1 MGDRDEAIFRG
12 LEVIYR
18 TARDPDN
25 FGVYGYDYT
34 FCLHWIASTSS
45 DRALR
50 REARAM
56 AVECARRWREA
67 NPSVPEDADAET
79 VAQAVFGG
87 LTADR
92 LGLRDA
98 AFKREVRR
106 AASHVA
112 AEDVL
117 WFDPVAGPPPFDLP
131 EDCACGEANARG
143 RAMCRGCRKRL
154 KRLSRYEVWLLAIIR
169 SYLGERYGV
178 KLGARYADVLGWLP
192 HMRPYPKRADGY
204 DDFIW
209 AVYAV
214 THVVYSLNGYSTYR
228 LSPRWLPFEYEFLKD
243 SLDDLIDLEDADAV
257 GEALD
262 SLKSFGLSD
271 RSALV
276 RRGVDFLLSTQNA
289 DGSWGDV
296 EAEDVYDRYH
306 PTLTAVNGLRDYR
319 WTRTRVVFPELLP
332 KLRRWAREGKDSTRR
347 HKDTETQSKLNQPC
361 LCVSVPLC

>member
-1 MGDRDEAIFRG
+1 MSKRDEAIMRG
-12 LEVIYR
+12 LEFIYA
-18 TARDPDN
+18 TARDPSN
-25 FGVYGYDYT
+25 FADYGFDYT
-34 FCLHWIASTSS
+34 FCLHWIASTSR

-50 REARAM
+50 RAARGM
-56 AVECARRWREA
+56 AVDCARRWREG
-67 NPSVPEDADAET
+67 NPAVPEDADAET

-98 AFKREVRR
+98 AFRREVRS
-106 AASHVA
+106 AAANVNVC
-112 AEDVL
+112 DVL
-117 WFDPVAGPPPFDLP
+117 WFDPAAGSPPDDLP

-143 RAMCRGCRKRL
+143 RATCRGCRRRL
-154 KRLSRYEVWLLAIIR
+154 KRLSRYEVWLLALIR

-192 HMRPYPKRADGY
+192 SMRPYPERADGY

-214 THVVYSLNGYSTYR
+214 THVVYTLNGYSTYK
-228 LSPRWLPFEYEFLKD
+228 LSPRWLPVEYEFLKD
-243 SLDDLIDLEDADAV
+243 SLVEVIDLNDADAV
-257 GEALD
+257 GEVLD

-271 RSALV
+271 RHALI
-276 RRGVDFLLSTQNA
+276 RRGVDFLLSTQNP

-296 EAEDVYDRYH
+296 EGEDAYDRYH

-319 WTRTRVVFPELLP
+319 WTKTRLVFPKLLP
-332 KLRRWAREGKDSTRR
+332 DLRRWARGGR
-347 HKDTETQSKLNQPC
+347 Q
-361 LCVSVPLC
+361 